1 LKRSSRARLGVEAYL
16 ISFEEHLYHSFPR
29 EEQLMKKQII
39 EDRRAAY
46 PVSSIE
52 PQELSSPSAT
62 VQLRQAIEQEK
73 ARRVS
78 QSRPLEV
85 VHYQPGA
92 AEQARQWL
100 SGWHLLFFARAGSQ
114 EIQDLGSAMQQQGS
128 AGDEH
133 LLRCVQK
140 AKAQYREYMAHST
153 QAHWES
159 VQGQAVIA
167 EIRYGSMSL
176 IPGFWLPEEMELGL
190 SLLPRTGARL
200 PIAALTLVE
209 HCQATSP
216 RSLEVLLVTAPPNR
230 TKAELA
236 TERLP
241 PVDTLAWHKRDFTLS
256 TPVIAFLSAVGVGAT
271 AEAFGVAAA
280 AVACVNANHDGGD
293 VAYEYVAGGAHPSTR
308 SVEDLVQQQA
318 ERVRGLGEAPS
329 ASQLLEAR
337 ERLLTGEMGQTR

>member
-1 LKRSSRARLGVEAYL
+1 M
-16 ISFEEHLYHSFPR
+16 
-29 EEQLMKKQII
+29 EEQLMKKHSI
-39 EDRRAAY
+39 EDRRATY
-46 PVSSIE
+46 PVTSIE

-167 EIRYGSMSL
+167 EIRYGGLSPM
-176 IPGFWLPEEMELGL
+176 PGFWLPEEMELGL

-200 PIAALTLVE
+200 PTAALTLVE
-209 HCQATSP
+209 HSHATAP
-216 RSLEVLLVTAPPNR
+216 ESLEVLLVTATENR

-236 TERLP
+236 IEHLMPTDLYTIFQKE
-241 PVDTLAWHKRDFTLS
+241 FTFS
-256 TPVIAFLSAVGVGAT
+256 TPTAGFIA
-271 AEAFGVAAA
+271 AFV
-280 AVACVNANHDGGD
+280 AVATDITVGICMDHSAANNQDQVG
-293 VAYEYVAGGAHPSTR
+293 YEYIPGGVYPSPR
-308 SVEDLVQQQA
+308 SSEVMRQQQA
-318 ERVRGLGEAPS
+318 ERVRDLGRAPS

-337 ERLLTGEMGQTR
+337 ERWLTGEMGQTVEG